1 MPNRVKSKLFRQMV
15 LSYFAILAIPIV
27 IFCSLFYSQIQR
39 ENREWEQN
47 SYEENVSNIISVVD
61 RKFFDII
68 SLGDRLLASNWL
80 QRVRS
85 DSDIITRYFDATRM
99 NDISQELLVHAA
111 SLGVADYLAV
121 LLPTKDQAI
130 TPAGWGKMDEML
142 RITGIQEATGQEALR
157 AIIREAGR
165 FQVVNAGESSVIT
178 GSDDLLVIQSLDVL
192 SESRA
197 ILLVRIGKDTLDSY
211 LEKFRFSDLVDF
223 SMTVEDGSELY
234 HYQTQSADEE
244 GYSGNVPSTLFS
256 WSYKIGLKE
265 AQPAGQFEQFSVA
278 LVALLLTLSMGL
290 LAAYLLAAV
299 SYRPIRN
306 LVNRIG
312 GDKRESEFQTIC
324 SAFDRLTAEKEQLNA
339 MVEQYQNSARNNLL
353 FNLLHGCFADEK
365 IQAQMNDFQIRYEN
379 SQYFTVLVFR
389 CTEARGDKRFTLF
402 LNIKAGLMAEQ
413 LPFDL
418 METLDE
424 DIVAILNFPEPKGLQ
439 AAEKLMGKLPRY
451 IRESMDVSLHIS
463 CGTEEKGIIGI
474 SKSYQAAKE
483 RSDSLRFSG
492 NSGRLSHPFPASRCY
507 YPTDWE
513 LQLINNLKLG
523 NAAPALKIL
532 QELRRENDRRKLT
545 PAQQM
550 KVVSMIF
557 DTILRLM
564 DELEMDSSGPA
575 AVFEESFG
583 QSSGEKQWEY
593 LTELTRQI
601 CGRASYSSEG
611 RTGSAGEQILRYV
624 DANFENPDLSLQM
637 LGDQLGLSVSAI
649 SRIFKATVKIN
660 FYDYLCRIRMEKAK
674 EYLRTMD
681 APIAEIARRV
691 GYENELSF
699 KRAFVRYEG
708 IKPREYR
715 QNQQEIVKS

>member
-1 MPNRVKSKLFRQMV
+1 MPKRVKSKLFRRMV

-39 ENREWEQN
+39 ENREWEQKVYQE
-47 SYEENVSNIISVVD
+47 SVSNIVSVAD
-61 RKFFDII
+61 RKFFDIT

-111 SLGVADYLAV
+111 SLGVADDLAV
-121 LLPTKDQAI
+121 LLPAKNQAI
-130 TPAGWGKMDEML
+130 SPAGWGDMDEML
-142 RITGIQEATGQEALR
+142 RIVGIREASGQEALR
-157 AIIREAGR
+157 DIIRKTGR
-165 FQVVNAGESSVIT
+165 FQVVNAGEAGVIA
-178 GSDDLLVIQSLDVL
+178 GSDDLLVFQSLDVL

-197 ILLVRIGKDTLDSY
+197 ILLVRIGKGTLDSY
-211 LEKFRFSDLVDF
+211 LEKFRFSDLVGF
-223 SMTVEDGSELY
+223 SMTGENGAELY
-234 HYQTQSADEE
+234 RYQAQPTGGE
-244 GYSGNVPSTLFS
+244 GYSGDIPSTLFS
-256 WSYKIGLKE
+256 WSYKISLKE
-265 AQPAGQFEQFSVA
+265 AQPAGQFEQFSAA
-278 LVALLLTLSMGL
+278 LLALLLTLSMGL

-306 LVNRIG
+306 LVSRIG
-312 GDKRESEFQTIC
+312 GDKRESEFQTIG
-324 SAFDRLTAEKEQLNA
+324 SAFDRLTAEKEKLNA
-339 MVEQYQNSARNNLL
+339 MVQQYQNSARNNLL

-365 IQAQMNDFQIRYEN
+365 IQAQMNDFQIGYEN
-379 SQYFTVLVFR
+379 SQYFTVLVFH
-389 CTEARGDKRFTLF
+389 CPEARGNKRFTLF

-424 DIVAILNFPEPKGLQ
+424 DIVAILNFSDPKGLQ
-439 AAEKLMGKLPRY
+439 AAEKLVGKLPRY
-451 IRESMDVSLHIS
+451 IREKMDVPLHIS

-492 NSGRLSHPFPASRCY
+492 NSGAHPLPASRCY

-523 NAAPALKIL
+523 NTGPALKIL
-532 QELRRENDRRKLT
+532 QELRRENDRRKLS

-583 QSSGEKQWEY
+583 QANGEKQWEY
-593 LTELTRQI
+593 LAELARQI

-611 RTGSAGEQILRYV
+611 RSGSAGEQILRYV
-624 DANFENPDLSLQM
+624 DANFENPDLSLQV

-681 APIAEIARRV
+681 APIAEVARRV

-715 QNQQEIVKS
+715 QNPQEAVKS